1 MRCRRAQR
9 WMVAA
14 VDGELA
20 PRRRRMLEDHVGS
33 CPACRRDLAGT
44 GEVLERV
51 AGLAAQCEVP
61 SRLEQATLRRVR
73 LLAAA
78 DEERSAARGWWAGL
92 RAPALALATAAV
104 AIVAVAL
111 TRGAGDRQPITSRA
125 LDQHRV
131 AAQAPAREKPRMI
144 ASSERRAPKAAEN
157 LPVEPPA
164 ELAAAPDLFIEL
176 PILRNMEKLE
186 HFEAIGTTS
195 LDDGGEQSNG

>member
-20 PRRRRMLEDHVGS
+20 PRRRRTLEGHVAG
-33 CPACRRDLAGT
+33 CPECRREVAATEAVLAGVT
-44 GEVLERV
+44 
-51 AGLAAQCEVP
+51 GLARSGCEVP
-61 SRLEQATLRRVR
+61 SHLEQATFRRVR

-78 DEERSAARGWWAGL
+78 EEERSVARRWWAGF
-92 RAPALALATAAV
+92 RIPALAFATAAV
-104 AIVAVAL
+104 AIVAVEL
-111 TRGAGDRQPITSRA
+111 TRGAGDRRA
-125 LDQHRV
+125 APSGPRAV
-131 AAQAPAREKPRMI
+131 AQAPARDQPRVV
-144 ASSERRAPKAAEN
+144 ASRERPAPKVAES
-157 LPVEPPA
+157 LPAEPPP

-186 HFEAIGTTS
+186 HFEAIDTTT

>member
-78 DEERSAARGWWAGL
+78 EEERSAARGWWAGL

-104 AIVAVAL
+104 AIVAGGL
-111 TRGAGDRQPITSRA
+111 TRGAGDRPPITSPGPG
-125 LDQHRV
+125 HHPG
-131 AAQAPAREKPRMI
+131 AAPAPARG
-144 ASSERRAPKAAEN
+144 
-157 LPVEPPA
+157 EPPLIPGSRA
-164 ELAAAPDLFIEL
+164 RGPHGRPRPSRE
-176 PILRNMEKLE
+176 
-186 HFEAIGTTS
+186 
-195 LDDGGEQSNG
+195 

>member
-33 CPACRRDLAGT
+33 CPACRRELAGP

-51 AGLAAQCEVP
+51 AGLATQCEVP

-78 DEERSAARGWWAGL
+78 EEERSAVRAWWAGL

-104 AIVAVAL
+104 AIVAVGVA
-111 TRGAGDRQPITSRA
+111 RGAGGRQTGTARGAGP
-125 LDQHRV
+125 HRG
-131 AAQAPAREKPRMI
+131 AAPAPARGKPRLTG
-144 ASSERRAPKAAEN
+144 APRRPAP
-157 LPVEPPA
+157 
-164 ELAAAPDLFIEL
+164 
-176 PILRNMEKLE
+176 
-186 HFEAIGTTS
+186 
-195 LDDGGEQSNG
+195 

>member
-51 AGLAAQCEVP
+51 AGLATQCEVP

-78 DEERSAARGWWAGL
+78 EEERSAARGWWAGL

-111 TRGAGDRQPITSRA
+111 TRGAGDRQPVTSRA

-131 AAQAPAREKPRMI
+131 ATQAPAREKPRMI
-144 ASSERRAPKAAEN
+144 ASSERRAPKAAEKPP
-157 LPVEPPA
+157 LEPPA
-164 ELAAAPDLFIEL
+164 ELAAPPHLFIEVPL
-176 PILRNMEKLE
+176 PPNTWKPAA
-186 HFEAIGTTS
+186 FEAPCTLS
-195 LDDGGEQSNG
+195 LGYG

>member
-33 CPACRRDLAGT
+33 CPVCRRDLAGT

-51 AGLAAQCEVP
+51 AGLATQCEVP

-92 RAPALALATAAV
+92 RAPAPALATAAV
-104 AIVAVAL
+104 AI
-111 TRGAGDRQPITSRA
+111 GAGGR
-125 LDQHRV
+125 
-131 AAQAPAREKPRMI
+131 
-144 ASSERRAPKAAEN
+144 
-157 LPVEPPA
+157 
-164 ELAAAPDLFIEL
+164 AAAGADPH
-176 PILRNMEKLE
+176 P
-186 HFEAIGTTS
+186 AP
-195 LDDGGEQSNG
+195 

>member
-61 SRLEQATLRRVR
+61 SRLEQATLRRIR

-111 TRGAGDRQPITSRA
+111 TRGTGDPPTGPSPA
-125 LDQHRV
+125 PDQHPG
-131 AAQAPAREKPRMI
+131 AGQAPARGKPPLI
-144 ASSERRAPKAAEN
+144 ASSERRGPQGARH
-157 LPVEPPA
+157 PP
-164 ELAAAPDLFIEL
+164 P
-176 PILRNMEKLE
+176 
-186 HFEAIGTTS
+186 
-195 LDDGGEQSNG
+195 Q

>member
-1 MRCRRAQR
+1 MRCRRAER

-51 AGLAAQCEVP
+51 AGLATQCEVP

-92 RAPALALATAAV
+92 RAPALALATAAG
-104 AIVAVAL
+104 AIVAGAL
-111 TRGAGDRQPITSRA
+111 NRGPGGPPPGASRG
-125 LDQHRV
+125 LDQPPG
-131 AAQAPAREKPRMI
+131 AAQGPAPEHPR
-144 ASSERRAPKAAEN
+144 
-157 LPVEPPA
+157 
-164 ELAAAPDLFIEL
+164 
-176 PILRNMEKLE
+176 
-186 HFEAIGTTS
+186 TS
-195 LDDGGEQSNG
+195 